1 MLVPTGAADM
11 VARMSEST
19 GAAAE
24 ANTLKV
30 SITGPGVKIDQQVDA
45 ERLPELLSVIMAA
58 ESATSPR
65 AKARRSRVTAKAA
78 KSKSGNGVKPAKRKP
93 STLGTISNLSMR
105 PKGKKSFED
114 FATEKAPSNA
124 QARGLVAAYWLAHD
138 GGVASGITVDHV
150 NTCFLAAKW
159 QRPANLA
166 NVLQIAATRKRWF
179 DTSDMSNIKLTS
191 LGEDEVQFNMPAK
204 KK

>member
-1 MLVPTGAADM
+1 MMVPTGAPDM
-11 VARMSEST
+11 VARMSDST
-19 GAAAE
+19 GAAVE
-24 ANTLKV
+24 PKTLKV
-30 SITGPGVKIDQQVDA
+30 SITGQGVKIDQQVDA
-45 ERLPELLSVIMAA
+45 ERLPELLSVIMAG
-58 ESATSPR
+58 ESASPPT
-65 AKARRSRVTAKAA
+65 AKLTRSRATAKA
-78 KSKSGNGVKPAKRKP
+78 SKPKPGNGAKPAKRRP
-93 STLGTISNLSMR
+93 SALGTISNLSMR

-114 FATEKAPSNA
+114 FAKEKAPANA
-124 QARGLVAAYWLAHD
+124 QARGLVAVYWLAHE

-179 DTSDMSNIKLTS
+179 DTSDMSNITLTS